1 MYKCSYWFQADFT
14 LSLLQAALV
23 TSCSVITMTGYQAT
37 LICNNHDWIS
47 GYTPQSLARPRL
59 ATSPVLLA
67 SHDITGTAGVLLAVT
82 SLAWVLCILGMP
94 TFPTTWVCST
104 LLLVILMSKLLLR
117 KFMIPF
123 MTRIGVLRKLES
135 PRLLVAW
142 PLWPGRGSH
151 EGESVC
157 LQGIACPPPLS
168 VWWLIPKSKLK
179 ACDCSLSSCFVK
191 SPDASNYWFS
201 IK

>member
-37 LICNNHDWIS
+37 LIYNNHDWIS
-47 GYTPQSLARPRL
+47 GYTPQSLARPCL

-67 SHDITGTAGVLLAVT
+67 SHDITGTAGVPLAVT
-82 SLAWVLCILGMP
+82 SLARVLCILGMP
-94 TFPTTWVCST
+94 TFPTTWVCSR

-142 PLWPGRGSH
+142 KGKPWGRICLPAGHSLPLTPLCVMTNTK
-151 EGESVC
+151 EQVESMWLFIIQLFCEVSWC
-157 LQGIACPPPLS
+157 L
-168 VWWLIPKSKLK
+168 
-179 ACDCSLSSCFVK
+179 
-191 SPDASNYWFS
+191 
-201 IK
+201 